1 MVRGAELLQEYRAT
15 LVAAG
20 RAPNTIYQRIG
31 DVERFRAVIGDLCAV
46 RGEDLTSYFA
56 AHKAWK
62 PEYRKN
68 VATSLRQ
75 FYTWAHGRGS
85 IAEDITTYIP
95 HVPVPRQALPPAPE
109 EVLEAALRNARHNV
123 RAILLLGAT
132 LGMRR
137 TEIATAHPR
146 NRAGRVLTVTGKNGK
161 GRRIPL
167 DDMTMAALDDL
178 EKPAESRRLL
188 FPGAERRRTPAPLH
202 DLQVGSRS
210 AWVRVEY
217 PAFCV
222 DVPGKQGF
230 ERTKDIRAVQGLL
243 GHESLSTTALY
254 VHIDEDDMARVT
266 AATSFQT
273 QPQPEPT
280 PAKRSDMAA
289 LLAEIVDV
297 TARAAAVGLNVRLS
311 VE

>member
-146 NRAGRVLTVTGKNGK
+146 HRAGRVLTVTGKNGK

-178 EKPAESRRLL
+178 ESRQSRDVYY
-188 FPGAERRRTPAPLH
+188 FPGRSGDGHLHPCTIYKWVRAALGSGWSTHSLRRRA
-202 DLQVGSRS
+202 
-210 AWVRVEY
+210 
-217 PAFCV
+217 
-222 DVPGKQGF
+222 GKQGF